1 MGNRIVTFVKV
12 PFLAGI
18 GLALGACSLTPVPDY
33 LARPA
38 DPNVR
43 VPAVQYR
50 SVTAGAATFRP
61 ADPKDWRELNRDV
74 GPKS

>member
-1 MGNRIVTFVKV
+1 MTLVKV

-18 GLALGACSLTPVPDY
+18 GLALGACSATVPDH

-43 VPAVQYR
+43 VPAVAYR
-50 SVTAGAATFRP
+50 SVTAGAASFRP
-61 ADPKDWRELNRDV
+61 AEPKDWRELNRQV

>member
-1 MGNRIVTFVKV
+1 MTLVKV
-12 PFLAGI
+12 PLLAAI
-18 GLALGACSLTPVPDY
+18 GLALGACTMSAVPDH

-43 VPAVQYR
+43 VPAVAYR

-61 ADPKDWRELNRDV
+61 SDPKDWRELNRQV
-74 GPKS
+74 GPKP

>member
-1 MGNRIVTFVKV
+1 VTLVKV
-12 PFLAGI
+12 PLLMAVA
-18 GLALGACSLTPVPDY
+18 LVLGACSATIPDH

-43 VPAVQYR
+43 VPAVGYR
-50 SVTAGAATFRP
+50 SVTAGAASFRP
-61 ADPKDWRELNRDV
+61 AEPKDWRELNRQV

>member
-1 MGNRIVTFVKV
+1 MTLVKV
-12 PFLAGI
+12 PLLMAVA
-18 GLALGACSLTPVPDY
+18 LALGACSATIPDH

-38 DPNVR
+38 DPNAR
-43 VPAVQYR
+43 VPAVSYR

-61 ADPKDWRELNRDV
+61 AEPKDWRELNRQV

>member
-1 MGNRIVTFVKV
+1 MSLMKV
-12 PFLAGI
+12 PLLMAV
-18 GLALGACSLTPVPDY
+18 GLALGACSATVPDH

-43 VPAVQYR
+43 VPAVAYR
-50 SVTAGAATFRP
+50 SVTAGASIFRP
-61 ADPKDWRELNRDV
+61 AEPKDWKELNRQV

>member
-1 MGNRIVTFVKV
+1 MTLVKV
-12 PFLAGI
+12 PLLMAV
-18 GLALGACSLTPVPDY
+18 GLALGACTATVPDH

-38 DPNVR
+38 GPSVR
-43 VPAVQYR
+43 VPGLAYR

-61 ADPKDWRELNRDV
+61 TEPKDWRDLNRQV

>member
-1 MGNRIVTFVKV
+1 MTFVKV

-18 GLALGACSLTPVPDY
+18 GLALGACSLTSVPDH

-38 DPNVR
+38 DPNAR
-43 VPAVQYR
+43 VPAVAYR

-61 ADPKDWRELNRDV
+61 TGPKDWRELNRNV
-74 GPKS
+74 GPKP

>member
-1 MGNRIVTFVKV
+1 MTFVKV

-18 GLALGACSLTPVPDY
+18 GLALGACSLTPVPEY
-33 LARPA
+33 LAKPA
-38 DPNVR
+38 DPNIR

-50 SVTAGAATFRP
+50 SVTAGAATYRP
-61 ADPKDWRELNRDV
+61 AEPKDWQELNRQV